1 MTKSQPQPKTPSE
14 VIEEREQRMKSAAAA
29 RIEVIDQRG
38 ALMSLVQASQFS

>member
-14 VIEEREQRMKSAAAA
+14 VIEEREQRMKSAAA

-38 ALMSLVQASQFS
+38 AFMSLGQASQFS